1 MTIIPIPFNTSVPEG
16 QMATATAIAWILACL
31 IMYVTAG
38 IMSFKYNEDDNEF
51 YQKFPK
57 RHERL
62 CIRIYYIIFWPL
74 IDFIKFIM
82 FLFK

>member
-1 MTIIPIPFNTSVPEG
+1 MIYYFPMNYPMHFTKAQSITYVVGWLFVF
-16 QMATATAIAWILACL
+16 LF
-31 IMYVTAG
+31 MYVTAG
-38 IMSFKYNEDDNEF
+38 IMAFEHDEDNKEF

-62 CIRIYYIIFWPL
+62 CIRLYYIIFWPL
-74 IDFIKFIM
+74 ISFIKFIM

>member
-1 MTIIPIPFNTSVPEG
+1 MTVIPIPFNTNVPEG
-16 QMATATAIAWILACL
+16 PVSPAVAIAWILAFL
-31 IMYVTAG
+31 FMYVTAG
-38 IMSFKYNEDDNEF
+38 IMAFEHDEDDKEF

-62 CIRIYYIIFWPL
+62 CIRLYYIIFWPL
-74 IDFIKFIM
+74 ISFIKFIM

>member
-1 MTIIPIPFNTSVPEG
+1 MTVIPIPFYTNVPQG
-16 QMATATAIAWILACL
+16 PMTPTIVITL
-31 IMYVTAG
+31 IIVFLFMYVTAG
-38 IMSFKYNEDDNEF
+38 IMAFECNEDDDEF

-62 CIRIYYIIFWPL
+62 CIRLYYIIFWPL
-74 IDFIKFIM
+74 ISFIKFIM